1 VCPAN
6 GAERPAGTREALPG
20 AFCGRIFRGSCTSRA
35 NSARAKFDSSA
46 KALNFAEAG
55 RILLRP

>member
-1 VCPAN
+1 VKRCLARFAEESSAALAR
-6 GAERPAGTREALPG
+6 AERIRLAQ
-20 AFCGRIFRGSCTSRA
+20 
-35 NSARAKFDSSA
+35 KFDSSA